1 MWWAVECWGSSR
13 SRDRRELA
21 PESWQETVALG
32 LEGEVGPATVQ
43 ECTLG
48 DGLAGIRGNLL
59 IAAQAAGCLVLAV
72 NQMESRRRS
81 VRLGGRLPLGM
92 LACEGLGRPP

>member
-1 MWWAVECWGSSR
+1 MWWGVEYWGSSR
-13 SRDRRELA
+13 GRDRRELA
-21 PESWQETVALG
+21 PESRQETVALG

-48 DGLAGIRGNLL
+48 DGAAGIRGNLV
-59 IAAQAAGCLVLAV
+59 AAQAAGCLVLAV

-81 VRLGGRLPLGM
+81 VRLGGKLPLGM